1 MDTDFVGDYQ
11 ALRDPGHFAD
21 AEDPKKSEEAQRF
34 KKIFKANTSTFKD
47 KEEREKLSRALRAKK
62 EREQLK
68 ALRGGKGHTFLYS
81 LTSAHSHRWEAVL
94 FRNFIGIFIL
104 MNVFCFIIETDKSSE
119 QRYRTFFDNLEAAS
133 SCLFLVE
140 YLMRLLTVHENKRYM
155 ELPRYQARLKML
167 FSFTSIIDLVSFMP
181 WFVERLLPYKLPNL
195 QFLRVIRL
203 FRLFKSN
210 SVMGSVDVIARVIY
224 FNRDILCV
232 AFMIDMI
239 LILLMSTVLYYMAPP
254 PDTPGIEDDFESIP
268 ATMYLSVMML
278 TGQGQPNGQLPW
290 YTKVIVVVT
299 AVLATAQFAIPAS
312 MLTWGFEQEA
322 ERRLHKNHEAQIKQ
336 KERILKGDSQ
346 WDVADISSSST
357 SESDM
362 GHEWAEYEAVVVG
375 SDSDTDE
382 DRVESAAHMTSL
394 TASEAARIAK
404 VFSILDADDSG
415 MLQTSEIC
423 RIASGQS
430 GQSGHIDCQN
440 LVEVL
445 DSDNDGKTSS
455 EEFLQWLTGIK
466 AKNVHVF
473 HMIMKDLENLKMS
486 RVSESSLTPGNLM
499 KFAQRFQE
507 LNDEVRRLRDELA
520 SKEAEIDRLKSDQ
533 PESK

>member
-1 MDTDFVGDYQ
+1 M
-11 ALRDPGHFAD
+11 
-21 AEDPKKSEEAQRF
+21 ESDPKKAGEAQRF
-34 KKIFKANTSTFKD
+34 KKILKANTSTFKD
-47 KEEREKLSRALRAKK
+47 KVEREKMSRALRAKK
-62 EREQLK
+62 EREQLR

-81 LTSAHSHRWEAVL
+81 LTSAHSHRLEAVV
-94 FRNFIGIFIL
+94 FRNFIGLFIL
-104 MNVFCFIIETDKSSE
+104 TNVVCFIIETDKSTE
-119 QRYRTFFDNLEAAS
+119 QRYRPFFDNLEAVS

-155 ELPRYQARLKML
+155 ELSRCQARWKML
-167 FSFTSIIDLVSFMP
+167 CSFPSLIDLVSFLP
-181 WFVERLLPYKLPNL
+181 WFIERLLPYKLPNL
-195 QFLRVIRL
+195 QFVRVIRL

-210 SVMGSVDVIARVIY
+210 SVMGSVDVIARVLF
-224 FNRDILCV
+224 FNREILCV
-232 AFMIDMI
+232 AFMIDLI

-254 PDTPGIEDDFESIP
+254 PDTPGLEDDFESIP

-312 MLTWGFEQEA
+312 MLTWGFEKEA
-322 ERRLHKNHEAQIKQ
+322 ERRLHKNHQVQIKQ
-336 KERILKGDSQ
+336 KERILKGDTQ
-346 WDVADISSSST
+346 WDVEDISSSST
-357 SESDM
+357 SESDV

-375 SDSDTDE
+375 SDSDTEE
-382 DRVESAAHMTSL
+382 DNIECAAHLTSL

-423 RIASGQS
+423 RIASGHSAQS
-430 GQSGHIDCQN
+430 GQIDCQN

-445 DSDNDGKTSS
+445 DDDNDGKTTS

-473 HMIMKDLENLKMS
+473 HMIMKDLENLKMTKGA
-486 RVSESSLTPGNLM
+486 ESTLTSGNLM

-507 LNDEVRRLRDELA
+507 LNDEVRRLKDELA
-520 SKEAEIDRLKSDQ
+520 SKEAEISLLKRDR
-533 PESK
+533 PAA